1 MDSPRTGATPQA
13 TSELNNLLQIIS
25 GTSSLLENIW
35 EGNRDSEKYFAM
47 LRASV
52 ERAELI
58 AAQLVEQAGGVGT
71 KVLVNPELS
80 EFAQKRVTQLP
91 IVKPRVLVVDDEGM
105 ALLLI
110 DRILTEAGFEV
121 VTAQSG
127 FECLDTFRSQP
138 TKFDLVIV
146 DLTMPF
152 MEGDET
158 FRRLRAIS
166 ADVPVVLSTGF
177 IEEGRLQQML
187 KEGLAG
193 FIRKP
198 LGADEIVSSVRSILQ
213 TVQAQG
219 SASQPGGIVAAL

>member
-1 MDSPRTGATPQA
+1 MDSSSNRVTPEA

-35 EGNRDSEKYFAM
+35 EGNRDSDKYFSM

-58 AAQLVEQAGGVGT
+58 AAKLVEQAGGART
-71 KVLVNPELS
+71 KMLVNPEIGK
-80 EFAQKRVTQLP
+80 FAPRRVTELP
-91 IVKPRVLVVDDEGM
+91 TPKPRILVVDDEGM

-138 TKFDLVIV
+138 AKFDLVIV

-166 ADVPVVLSTGF
+166 TDVPIVLSTGF
-177 IEEGRLQQML
+177 IEEGRLQQL
-187 KEGLAG
+187 LGEGLAG

-213 TVQAQG
+213 TVKSESNAGQA
-219 SASQPGGIVAAL
+219 GGIVAAL